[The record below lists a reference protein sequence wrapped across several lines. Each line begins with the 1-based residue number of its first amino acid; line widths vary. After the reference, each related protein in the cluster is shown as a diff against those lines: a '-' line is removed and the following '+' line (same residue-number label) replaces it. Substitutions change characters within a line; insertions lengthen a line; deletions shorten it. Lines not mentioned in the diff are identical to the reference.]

1 MVLMMRKRFLPAVVF
16 ILCFVGTTQ
25 AQNAMLRYADRQ
37 MEVENY
43 QYAAEIYGK
52 AFQEK
57 QKYTTARNAAQ
68 CYDKLKAY
76 QESLDWWEKVMGFE
90 ESRTEED
97 ALQYLRAAHNM
108 GRKEE
113 GSELLQKVGYPAL
126 DLTPQEIH
134 MVPVAQGSGV
144 GIQLEYAE
152 VLNSDAADFMG
163 AKDRDGNLY
172 FVSDREYKVQQNP
185 GRGIRFDVK
194 NQIFAPDHYRWTGRG
209 YLRIYR
215 KGKEGGVKEV
225 VLPSNDFLHV
235 SDPSILQKG
244 DEVIL
249 FFSATRNIRKVRN
262 NRDFTVQPEI
272 FYGKLSEEGHLE
284 SFRAF
289 PYNDSLRHAM
299 ITPSI
304 DPSNKRLYFA
314 SDMDGGY
321 GGFDLYYT
329 EYTDDFDFSAPVNL
343 GNGINSEGDER
354 DPHVYRD
361 SFYYA
366 SNGFTEYGDLDV
378 YRVDIQSGLGFSAPL
393 SLGEPFN
400 SSRDDFAY
408 RQFDENEIYISSDR
422 KENTGL
428 DDVYKLVR
436 PERTLLVRVVD
447 CQDNIVF
454 DASVGFG
461 EKGGKQLTLS
471 QNDKGEYLSYLSDNQ
486 HYEINI
492 SKPGY
497 FSVTDKDLTSV
508 GADAGQTVREY
519 RLVEIPQGLDVYAD
533 IIYYDLDKSMLREDA
548 DGILEKIFELMDSYS
563 FLLLNVSSHT
573 DSRAS
578 NRYNE
583 ELSRRRAEAVV
594 SYLGHRGIDKSRIA
608 VEWHGESQLAK
619 NCPDGVYCPEEEQ
632 QLNRRT
638 ELTLSIGNSDRADD
652 MPDGNELRE
661 LCELA
666 ERIQKMGIASDAAAL
681 GTYFACGWC
690 SNDNSVRES
699 PDKPPKE
706 GMHQSNP
713 RNEIKVK

>member
-1 MVLMMRKRFLPAVVF
+1 MVLIMRKRFLLTVAF
-16 ILCFVGTTQ
+16 ILCFVGIIQ
-25 AQNAMLRYADRQ
+25 AQNSMLRYADRQ
-37 MEVENY
+37 MEGENY
-43 QYAAEIYGK
+43 QYAAEIYAK

-97 ALQYLRAAHNM
+97 ALQYLRAAQNM

-113 GSELLQKVGYPAL
+113 ASELLQKAGYPAS
-126 DLTPQEIH
+126 DLTPQEIN
-134 MVPVAQGSGV
+134 MVPVVQGSRV
-144 GIQLEYAE
+144 GTQLEYADA
-152 VLNSDAADFMG
+152 LNSDASDYMG
-163 AKDRDGNLY
+163 ARDREGNLY
-172 FVSDREYKVQQNP
+172 FVSDRGIKVEEKP
-185 GRGIRFDVK
+185 APGIRFDAK

-215 KGKEGGVKEV
+215 KGKDGEVKEV
-225 VLPSNDFLHV
+225 ILPSDDFLHI

-244 DEVIL
+244 EETIL
-249 FFSATRNIRKVRN
+249 FFSATRNIKKVRKSRN
-262 NRDFTVQPEI
+262 FTVQPEL
-272 FYGKLSEEGHLE
+272 FYGKLSGEGHLE

-289 PYNDSLRHAM
+289 PYNDSLQHAM
-299 ITPSI
+299 ITPYV
-304 DPSNKRLYFA
+304 DPSSKRLYFA
-314 SDMDGGY
+314 SDMDGGH

-343 GNGINSEGDER
+343 GSGINTEGDER
-354 DPHVYRD
+354 DPHVYSN

-366 SNGFTEYGDLDV
+366 SNGFTNYGDLDI
-378 YRVDIQSGLGFSAPL
+378 YHVDIQSGQVFSAPL

-408 RQFDENEIYISSDR
+408 KQFDENEIYISSNR
-422 KENTGL
+422 KEDSGL
-428 DDVYKLVR
+428 DDVYKLAR

-447 CQDNIVF
+447 CQDKMVS

-461 EKGGKQLTLS
+461 EKDGKRLILD
-471 QNDKGEYLSYLSDNQ
+471 QNDKGEYFFDLSDNQ
-486 HYEINI
+486 AYEISI

-497 FSVTDKDLTSV
+497 FSVTDKDLTTV
-508 GADAGQTVREY
+508 GTDAGQLVREY
-519 RLVEIPQGLDVYAD
+519 RLIEIPQGLEVYAD
-533 IIYYDLDKSMLREDA
+533 IIYYDLDKSMIRDDA
-548 DGILEKIFELMDSYS
+548 DGILEKIFELMNSHS

-578 NRYNE
+578 ARYNE

-608 VEWHGESQLAK
+608 VEWHGESQLAR
-619 NCPDGVYCPEEEQ
+619 NCPDGVYCPEGEQ

-638 ELTLSIGNSDRADD
+638 ELTLSIGNSDRAEY
-652 MPDGNELRE
+652 MPDENEMANLCDLADRLR
-661 LCELA
+661 
-666 ERIQKMGIASDAAAL
+666 KMGIVSTAL
-681 GTYFACGWC
+681 EIYFECGGC
-690 SNDNSVRES
+690 GKENSVGNSQNKSLTE
-699 PDKPPKE
+699 E
-706 GMHQSNP
+706 MHLLNP